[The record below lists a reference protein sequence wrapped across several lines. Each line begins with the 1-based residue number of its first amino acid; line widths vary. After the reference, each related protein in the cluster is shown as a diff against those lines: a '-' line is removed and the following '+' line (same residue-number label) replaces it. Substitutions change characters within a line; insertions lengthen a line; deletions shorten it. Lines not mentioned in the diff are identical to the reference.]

1 MLIGWLVGIVVIM
14 AVNYNLAKSFDRN
27 VTLWV
32 LLALLFG
39 IFSTIPLA
47 LLGEKEGGESDG

>member
-1 MLIGWLVGIVVIM
+1 M